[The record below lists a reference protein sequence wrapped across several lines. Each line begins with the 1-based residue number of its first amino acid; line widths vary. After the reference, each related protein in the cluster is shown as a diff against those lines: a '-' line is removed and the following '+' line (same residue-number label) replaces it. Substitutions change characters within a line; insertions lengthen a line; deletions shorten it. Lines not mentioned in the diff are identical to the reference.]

1 MRPSLFCAWLLALL
15 IAPQASA
22 QTSPSQLDPIL
33 REPLI
38 SKEVVAFQLSRYL
51 MQRVPRSPS
60 PTSAPEWTRDAKEIR
75 RKLLSTVLRGWPR
88 DWTELPL
95 GSEDRGLVAGS
106 GDGYRIRK
114 LRLEVIPGFHI
125 AALLYEPEGV
135 GERAPAIL
143 NVNGHIYGKGKE
155 IEYKQK
161 RCINQA
167 KQGIYALNLDWLY
180 FGELEHEENQ
190 HWFGAHLDLVG
201 ANGIGLFYLAM
212 KKGLDY
218 LYEHP
223 QVDRDRI
230 GMTGL
235 SGGGWQ
241 TILLSALDERVR
253 AAAPVAG
260 HSSLVSR
267 LEDFGPGDIGD
278 WEQKGSDL
286 LSEFEYTHFTAL
298 IAPRPLLQIHNAED
312 IFRSH
317 RVKPGTFDALAPV
330 WDLYGAGSDFLFHEN
345 FDPADHNY
353 QLDNRLQA
361 YRFFADRF
369 GLQSVENE
377 VPVGPELKTAAELKV
392 GLPPGNLTILGI
404 AKKLA
409 ARIEREEIPA
419 ATAERGSWARE
430 RRGVLRETL
439 RHRPVSVHHAWFQK
453 GTRMRGLDSR
463 SYRFDFDDGL
473 SATGVLLQAVDEG
486 ADRRP
491 AAILLH
497 DEGKSATAGAASE
510 RVNKGERVLV
520 ADLIFTG
527 DSTLPGRAPERNIQ
541 VLAAV
546 GERPLGIE
554 AAQLVALA
562 DWLGGDVTL
571 ETHGMRSQVIGLA
584 ASALSP
590 SSFSDVYVHD
600 GIKTL
605 SHLLDEPV
613 RHPDAPDLFCFGLLR
628 HFDLDRLATIA
639 DN

>member
-1 MRPSLFCAWLLALL
+1 MRLSFLCAWLLAWL

-22 QTSPSQLDPIL
+22 QTRPSQLEPIL
-33 REPLI
+33 QEPLI
-38 SKEVVAFQLSRYL
+38 SKDVGAFQLSRYL
-51 MQRVPRSPS
+51 IKRVPPSPS
-60 PTSAPEWTRDAKEIR
+60 PTSAREWTRDAEEIR
-75 RKLLSTVLRGWPR
+75 RKLLSIVLRGWPR
-88 DWTELPL
+88 GWTERPL
-95 GSEDRGLVAGS
+95 GSEDRGLVADS

-135 GERAPAIL
+135 RERAPAIL
-143 NVNGHIYGKGKE
+143 NVNGHIYGQGKE

-180 FGELEHEENQ
+180 FGELEHAENQ

-253 AAAPVAG
+253 AAVPVAG

-286 LSEFEYTHFTAL
+286 LAEFEYTHFTAL

-330 WDLYGAGSDFLFHEN
+330 WELYGAGNDFLFHEN

-369 GLQSVENE
+369 GLQSVEKE
-377 VPVGPELKTAAELKV
+377 IPVGRELKTAAELNV
-392 GLPPGNLTILGI
+392 GLPAGNLTILGI
-404 AKKLA
+404 ARKLA
-409 ARIEREEIPA
+409 ASIEREDIPA
-419 ATAERGSWARE
+419 APAERGSWARE
-430 RRGVLRETL
+430 RRAVLRETL
-439 RHRPVSVHHAWFQK
+439 RYKPVSVDRAWFK
-453 GTRMRGLDSR
+453 RGTRMRGLDSR
-463 SYRFDFDDGL
+463 SYRFDFDNGL
-473 SATGVLLQAVDEG
+473 SATGVLLQAVDAG

-491 AAILLH
+491 ASILLN
-497 DEGKSATAGAASE
+497 DEGKSAAAGAASE
-510 RVNKGERVLV
+510 RVNRGERILV

-541 VLAAV
+541 VLAAI

-571 ETHGMRSQVIGLA
+571 ETHGMRSQVVGLA

-590 SSFSDVYVHD
+590 SSFSGVYGHD

-605 SHLLDEPV
+605 AHLLNEPV
-613 RHPDAPDLFCFGLLR
+613 RHPDAPDLFCFGLFR
-628 HFDLDRLATIA
+628 HFDLDRLAMIA
-639 DN
+639 NN